1 MFKVNNIVLVIL
13 GWGKRRK
20 VNNLVLLYSF
30 YYKFEKNQHI
40 VLHLFLII
48 IITYYYQLG
57 VVQHCSK
64 YTCRG
69 FFFKNLSN
77 FPYVSKVP
85 DREVQLK
92 KHSTRKKYT
101 GTKIRQAQVKISAFV
116 YTTRNMVKNRKINP
130 FQGNVYF

>member
-30 YYKFEKNQHI
+30 HYKFEKNQHI
-40 VLHLFLII
+40 VLHLFLI